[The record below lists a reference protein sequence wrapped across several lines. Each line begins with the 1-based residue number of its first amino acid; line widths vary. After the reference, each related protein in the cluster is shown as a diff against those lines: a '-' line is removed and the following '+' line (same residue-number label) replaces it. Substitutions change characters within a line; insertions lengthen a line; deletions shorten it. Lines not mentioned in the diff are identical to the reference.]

1 MKIDFE
7 FIDRLIE
14 VVKNAFE
21 HSKTIEDKNV
31 KNKELNDIVTDIDIY
46 MEKEIVSFISKTFPS
61 HSIYSEEIGEDTK
74 SSEYQWLIDPID
86 GTINFASGIP
96 LFATSI
102 ALRKNE
108 DTILGVI
115 LDYSQNDTY
124 YCIKGKGAFC
134 NGNKI
139 HVSTNDVL
147 KNSIIS
153 FCLTSHY
160 NEEHI
165 KKVLS
170 IEEKLASK
178 VRGLRLIV
186 SAAIE
191 LAWCASGKID
201 GCLNVKPS
209 IGLSSAAG
217 KLLVQ
222 EAGGKV
228 TNLNGKQRKNIDTM
242 LVSNGFIH
250 NEIISSIEEE

>member
-1 MKIDFE
+1 MEIDFNL
-7 FIDRLIE
+7 IDNIKELVMKAYNQAKDI
-14 VVKNAFE
+14 KN
-21 HSKTIEDKNV
+21 TNI
-31 KNKELNDIVTDIDIY
+31 KNKELNDIVTDVDIF
-46 MEKEIVSFISKTFPS
+46 MENKIVTAIKNWFPS
-61 HSIYSEEIGEDTK
+61 HSIYAEESGKVDK
-74 SSEYQWLIDPID
+74 NSEYEWLIDPID
-86 GTINFASGIP
+86 GTINFTSGLP

-102 ALRKNE
+102 ALRKNG

-115 LDYSQNDTY
+115 FDYSQNDIY
-124 YCIKGKGAFC
+124 YCIKGQGAFC
-134 NGNKI
+134 NGKPI
-139 HVSTNDVL
+139 HVSECQNL
-147 KNSIIS
+147 NNSIIS

-160 NEEHI
+160 NDKHI
-165 KKVLS
+165 KDVLN

-201 GCLNVKPS
+201 GCLNVKSS

-228 TNLNGKQRKNIDTM
+228 TNLQGNPRENIDTM
-242 LVSNGFIH
+242 LVSNGKIH
-250 NEIISSIEEE
+250 KEIVSTIK